1 MAELREKSQEW
12 MDKSPLFMNSF
23 QLLNQTIPML
33 QVGDNSVILFRMEYT
48 SLRFESPSLGEWAV
62 SNVESIFNRLKLPLL
77 QTACVRQDNSS
88 VIHVCNLPHLLYQS
102 FSVSNSEINHFTS

>member
-33 QVGDNSVILFRMEYT
+33 QVGDSSVIPFRMDYN

-62 SNVESIFNRLKLPLL
+62 SNVESTFNRLKLPLL
-77 QTACVRQDNSS
+77 QTAGVRQDNRY
-88 VIHVCNLPHLLYQS
+88 VIHVCNLPHLIPQFLCM
-102 FSVSNSEINHFTS
+102 

>member
-23 QLLNQTIPML
+23 HLLNQTIPML
-33 QVGDNSVILFRMEYT
+33 QVGDGSVITFRTDYN

-62 SNVESIFNRLKLPLL
+62 SNVESIFNRLKLPLV
-77 QTACVRQDNSS
+77 QRAGVRQDNRSA
-88 VIHVCNLPHLLYQS
+88 IRVCNLPHLL
-102 FSVSNSEINHFTS
+102 